1 LSARQADHDKVF
13 NQRFGKAIQENLMN
27 KWWWLLLIISCWM
40 AAGAAMVGLRQG
52 RVNNSA
58 PPPGRTDRIVSL
70 APNITE
76 ILFAL
81 GLGDEVAGVTLD
93 SDYPPQAAAKPKVGT
108 FWQPDIE
115 AVVAARP
122 SLVFTL
128 GFQQQRTLAERLRR
142 IGYNSLT
149 VNIEKVSK
157 LFEAIERI
165 GSATGRKQQ
174 AEELISHIRTKLQH
188 LEALISN
195 KPKVRVL
202 WVVQR
207 EPLRVA
213 GRDTFVNEMIEMAG
227 GENAIGPTVHKYPPI
242 GSEQVIACNPEVI
255 IEPAMGREDIK
266 SQRKMALQYWNK
278 FQHLSAVKNRR
289 IYVIDGD
296 TVSRLGPR
304 LYEGTETIARCLRPD
319 LFEN

>member
-1 LSARQADHDKVF
+1 
-13 NQRFGKAIQENLMN
+13 
-27 KWWWLLLIISCWM
+27 
-40 AAGAAMVGLRQG
+40 MVGLRQSQVSG
-52 RVNNSA
+52 SA
-58 PPPGRTDRIVSL
+58 PPPGRTSRIVSL

-76 ILFAL
+76 ILFAI

-122 SLVFTL
+122 SLIVTL
-128 GFQQQRTLAERLRR
+128 GFEQQRNLAERLRR

-149 VNIEKVSK
+149 VNIDKVDG
-157 LFEAIERI
+157 LFEAIEKI
-165 GSATGRKQQ
+165 GSAGGRRQR
-174 AEELISHIRTKLQH
+174 ANELMSRIKTRLQH
-188 LEALISN
+188 LEDLVGAR
-195 KPKVRVL
+195 PKVRVL

-227 GENAIGPTVHKYPPI
+227 GENAIAPTVNKYPPI
-242 GSEQVIACNPEVI
+242 GSEQVVACNPEVI
-255 IEPAMGREDIK
+255 IEPAMARQDIE
-266 SQRKMALQYWNK
+266 SQRKASLQYWSK
-278 FQHLSAVKNRR
+278 FQHVSAVKDRR
-289 IYVIDGD
+289 IRVIDGD

-304 LYEGTETIARCLRPD
+304 LYEGTEAIARCLRPE
-319 LFEN
+319 LFEK

>member
-1 LSARQADHDKVF
+1 
-13 NQRFGKAIQENLMN
+13 MN
-27 KWWWLLLIISCWM
+27 KWWWLLLVVSCWM
-40 AAGAAMVGLRQG
+40 AAGAGMAGLRQG
-52 RVNNSA
+52 RINSSTL
-58 PPPGRTDRIVSL
+58 PPEQADRIISL

-76 ILFAL
+76 ILFAI
-81 GLGDEVAGVTLD
+81 GLGDEIAGVTLD

-122 SLVFTL
+122 SLVISL
-128 GFQQQRTLAERLRR
+128 GFQQQRNLAGRLRR
-142 IGYNSLT
+142 IGYNCLT
-149 VNIEKVSK
+149 VNIEKVDE
-157 LFEAIERI
+157 LFDAIERI
-165 GSATGRKQQ
+165 GSAAGRQLQ
-174 AEELISHIRTKLQH
+174 AKELISRIRTKLQH
-188 LEALISN
+188 LEALVSAG
-195 KPKVRVL
+195 PKVRAL

-227 GENAIGPTVHKYPPI
+227 GENAIGPTVNKYPPI

-255 IEPAMGREDIK
+255 IEPAMGREDIE
-266 SQRKMALQYWNK
+266 SQRKTALQYWSR

-289 IYVIDGD
+289 IYVIDSD

-304 LYEGTETIARCLRPD
+304 LYEGTEAIARCLRPD